1 MKRREFIRRSGAGLG
16 AAAFTPVFAA
26 SAAAENGPRLTPAA
40 EIEKRVLAA
49 RPSRGGHIPADLAK
63 RLGVTHYDGRYHF
76 TDKPYLVEGAEKIH
90 ELGMGVAKF
99 WLHEDNLPGY
109 AYNSNWGIPLDKR
122 LVDVLKHPYYVE
134 ALSLPFSTVLLEVFP
149 LTGSKTTFFD
159 TDSAYANEQEQ
170 FHEVAAH
177 LLKTYGDRDITFILQ
192 NWEGDW
198 VFRHND
204 RKTWEQTPADVVE
217 RRAVLFARFLAARQ
231 RGVARARKEAG
242 PAKCRVLHCAE
253 VNRVLD
259 ATRGIPTV
267 MTHVLPRVAV
277 DLVSWS
283 CYDGLD
289 SAVKLW
295 NGIELLRHHM
305 QPSPALG
312 GKPVFIG
319 EIGEPE
325 NLPGKTEK
333 GVVELWDRSMA
344 VCFAL
349 DIPWVVHWE
358 LFCNEPND
366 GTKPDR
372 RLRKLE
378 ELKGFWY
385 VRPDGSLGWGASYLD
400 RLLKHA
406 GGKLPAA
413 SPGTG
418 GF

>member
-1 MKRREFIRRSGAGLG
+1 MKRREFIRNTSAVLG
-16 AAAFTPVFAA
+16 ATAFTPPFTATAA
-26 SAAAENGPRLTPAA
+26 NESGPVLTPAS

-49 RPSRGGHIPADLAK
+49 RPSRGGRIPADFAK
-63 RLGVTHYDGRYHF
+63 RFGATHYDGRYHF
-76 TDKPYLVEGAEKIH
+76 TDKPYLVEGAEKMH
-90 ELGMGVAKF
+90 QLGMGVAKF
-99 WLHEDNLPGY
+99 WLHEDDLPGY
-109 AYNSNWGIPLDKR
+109 RYNSDWGIPLQGPM
-122 LVDVLKHPYYVE
+122 VDILKHEYFRA
-134 ALSLPFSTVLLEVFP
+134 ALAVPFSTVFLEIFP

-159 TDSAYANEQEQ
+159 TESDYVNEEEQ
-170 FHEVAAH
+170 FHAVASH
-177 LLKTYGDRDITFILQ
+177 LLSTYAARDVTFVLQ

-198 VFRHND
+198 TFRHND
-204 RKTWEQTPADVVE
+204 RNTWEQTPAAEVD
-217 RRAVLFARFLAARQ
+217 RRARLFTRFFAARQ
-231 RGVARARKEAG
+231 RGVERARGEHPA
-242 PAKCRVLHCAE
+242 AKCRVLHCAE

-289 SAVKLW
+289 SPVKLW
-295 NGIELLRHHM
+295 HGIELLRHHM
-305 QPSPALG
+305 LPSPALG
-312 GKPVFIG
+312 GKQVFIG

-325 NLPGKTEK
+325 NIPNKNEP
-333 GVVELWDRSMA
+333 GVVDLWDRSMA

-349 DIPWVVHWE
+349 DIPWIVHWE

-372 RLRKLE
+372 RLRKAE

-400 RLLKHA
+400 SLLKHA
-406 GGKLPAA
+406 GGTL
-413 SPGTG
+413 TG
-418 GF
+418 G

>member
-1 MKRREFIRRSGAGLG
+1 MKRRAFIRNTSAVLG
-16 AAAFTPVFAA
+16 ATAFKPPFTATAANESGPV
-26 SAAAENGPRLTPAA
+26 LTPAS

-49 RPSRGGHIPADLAK
+49 RPSRGGRIPADFAK
-63 RLGVTHYDGRYHF
+63 RFGATHYDGRYHF
-76 TDKPYLVEGAEKIH
+76 TDKPYLVEGAEKMH
-90 ELGMGVAKF
+90 QLGMGVAKF
-99 WLHEDNLPGY
+99 WLHEDDLPGY
-109 AYNSNWGIPLDKR
+109 RYNSDWGIPLQGPM
-122 LVDVLKHPYYVE
+122 VDILKHAYFRA
-134 ALSLPFSTVLLEVFP
+134 ALAVPFSTVFLEIFP

-159 TDSAYANEQEQ
+159 TESDYANEEEQ
-170 FHEVAAH
+170 FHAVASH
-177 LLKTYGDRDITFILQ
+177 LLSTYTARDVTFVLQ

-198 VFRHND
+198 TFRHND
-204 RKTWEQTPADVVE
+204 RNTWEQTPAAEVD
-217 RRAVLFARFLAARQ
+217 RRARLFTRFFAARQ
-231 RGVARARKEAG
+231 RGVERARGEH
-242 PAKCRVLHCAE
+242 PEAKCRVLHCAE

-289 SAVKLW
+289 SPVKLW
-295 NGIELLRHHM
+295 HGIELLRHHM
-305 QPSPALG
+305 LHSPALG
-312 GKPVFIG
+312 GKQVFIG

-325 NLPGKTEK
+325 NIPNKNEP
-333 GVVELWDRSMA
+333 GVVDLWDRSMA

-349 DIPWVVHWE
+349 DIPWIVHWE

-372 RLRKLE
+372 RLRKAE

-400 RLLKHA
+400 SLLKHA
-406 GGKLPAA
+406 GGTL
-413 SPGTG
+413 TG
-418 GF
+418 G

>member
-1 MKRREFIRRSGAGLG
+1 MKRREFIRNASAGFG
-16 AAAFTPVFAA
+16 AAAFTPSLAAFAA
-26 SAAAENGPRLTPAA
+26 PENGPRLTPAA
-40 EIEKRVLAA
+40 EIEQRVRAA
-49 RPSRGGHIPADLAK
+49 RPSHGGLIPADFAK
-63 RLGVTHYDGRYHF
+63 RFGATHYDGRYHF
-76 TDKPYLVEGAEKIH
+76 TDKPYLVEGAEKMH

-99 WLHEDNLPGY
+99 WLREDDLPGY
-109 AYNSNWGIPLDKR
+109 RYNSDWGIPLDQR
-122 LVDVLKHPYYVE
+122 LVDVLKHPYYVA
-134 ALSLPFSTVLLEVFP
+134 ALDVPFSTVFLEVFP

-159 TDSAYANEQEQ
+159 TDSDYKNEEEQ
-170 FHEVAAH
+170 FHEVAAY
-177 LLKTYGDRDITFILQ
+177 LLKTYGERDITFILQ

-198 VFRHND
+198 AFRHND
-204 RKTWEQTPADVVE
+204 RNTWEQTPADVVE

-231 RGVARARKEAG
+231 RGVERARQEAG

-289 SAVKLW
+289 SPVKLW
-295 NGIELLRHHM
+295 QGIEMLRHYM
-305 QPSPALG
+305 LPSPALG
-312 GKPVFIG
+312 GKQVFIG

-325 NLPGKTEK
+325 NIPNQNEK
-333 GVVELWDRSMA
+333 RVVDLWDRSMA
-344 VCFAL
+344 VCLAL
-349 DIPWVVHWE
+349 DIPWIVHWE

-372 RLRKLE
+372 RVRKAE

-400 RLLKHA
+400 GLLKHA
-406 GGKLPAA
+406 GSTLPEDQGK
-413 SPGTG
+413 
-418 GF
+418 